1 MLILTR
7 IQLGGAILPLAPLAG
22 LIPAPDGGL
31 YPFADGGRPP
41 KSLLHNNKKLNTR
54 KVRYFCR
61 HDITDLTISIKL
73 THSLLE
79 ILPKNM
85 F

>member
-1 MLILTR
+1 MEAKHFMLILTR

-41 KSLLHNNKKLNTR
+41 KSLLHNNQKIKCKES
-54 KVRYFCR
+54 KVF
-61 HDITDLTISIKL
+61 L
-73 THSLLE
+73 
-79 ILPKNM
+79 
-85 F
+85 